1 VRGAGVSLLALLE
14 KMNAPKPRNAQME
27 ANARW
32 RAKNPGKQQAYD
44 REYQRRKRRAKQ
56 S

>member
-1 VRGAGVSLLALLE
+1 VSLLDLLQ
-14 KMNAPKPRNAQME
+14 KLNAPKPRNLQME

-44 REYQRRKRRAKQ
+44 REYRRRKRKAKQ
-56 S
+56 